1 MSRMFDRF
9 DKNELAVGTILLAP
23 NREIV
28 EVAGY
33 GGLDFVTLDM
43 MVSPLDWDRAAQLV
57 LAAERFNVTPWLR
70 LSSYPWGESKV
81 DPSLPAQVLRGLS
94 IGAECVLASVNTAKQ
109 VEAMLHPLSN
119 PHRRLYV
126 RHDAEPRTAAQR
138 AYDEAQSPQWVVPII
153 ESGPALDN
161 LDQLLAVDGLKMIYL
176 GMGDLTKA
184 LGKSDEH
191 DPEVRAAVSDVVSR
205 AKKQDVR
212 IAVNTLGYGPDT
224 DFADQVAGGVK
235 ALGDAGVAAALTPR
249 PTLALQRYY
258 EKLLRGVRS
267 E

>member
-1 MSRMFDRF
+1 
-9 DKNELAVGTILLAP
+9 
-23 NREIV
+23 
-28 EVAGY
+28 
-33 GGLDFVTLDM
+33 
-43 MVSPLDWDRAAQLV
+43 V
-57 LAAERFNVTPWLR
+57 LAAERFHVTPWLR
-70 LSSYPWGESKV
+70 LSSYPWGDADV
-81 DPSLPAQVLRGLS
+81 DPGLPAQVLRGLS
-94 IGAECVLASVNTAKQ
+94 IGAECVIASVNTAKQ

-126 RHDAEPRTAAQR
+126 RHDADPRTAAQR
-138 AYDEAQSPQWVVPII
+138 EYDDAQSPQWVVPII

-191 DPEVRAAVSDVVSR
+191 DPEVRKAVADVVGR
-205 AKKQDVR
+205 AKKQDIRV
-212 IAVNTLGYGPDT
+212 AVNTLGYGPDA
-224 DFADQVAGGVK
+224 DFSEQVAMGVK
-235 ALGDAGVAAALTPR
+235 ALGELGVDAAMTPR

-258 EKLLRGVRS
+258 ESLLRTVRP